1 MKTLR
6 TALLC
11 LLATGCTYYE
21 NEPVKPPVQEK
32 SDPTTTLE
40 AKYVTDAPNKV
51 TASYWKTADYLP
63 LVEQNQVTGQVQAAD
78 GLFNMSGTFGG
89 LTSFGEGKDPDVRL
103 QAAYTDDSLYVLV
116 TWKDTTAEASHSNW
130 IYDGP
135 SDPNKAGSTA
145 GWTSQRANDNFLLS
159 FDMGSGQRDVWN
171 WSLAL
176 SEPMGYAI
184 DMIDNGSGA
193 TNDAGTLMYVR
204 NAVSDN
210 RGGPQYEWN
219 DVQQQ
224 LTRKPAGSTI
234 LDPGYFLL
242 NKKTFTGDIVAGEA
256 YYQLECAPC
265 HGPTGNGEGTPAG
278 YETGI
283 KVNEPGQF
291 NRWTRAA
298 LDEFL
303 PSVNH
308 EGAVHYPAGETDRAN
323 LFARLRGFSGIPG
336 YYLQNPSGSS
346 ADIHAVSSAVIA
358 NLPEYNSKKYT
369 VLLVRALSTG
379 QTDDITLNPATV
391 TYSFNFSV
399 RDNDL
404 INQIGTS
411 NQTLTFKPKP

>member
-21 NEPVKPPVQEK
+21 NEPVKAPVQEK

-63 LVEQNQVTGQVQAAD
+63 LVVQNQVTGQVQAAD

-89 LTSFGEGKDPDVRL
+89 LTSYNSGKDPRVTM
-103 QAAYTDDSLYVLV
+103 QAAYTTDSLYILV
-116 TWKDTTAEASHSNW
+116 TWMDTLYNASHSNW
-130 IYDGP
+130 LYDGP
-135 SDPNKAGSTA
+135 TDPNKAGSVT
-145 GWTSQRANDNFLLS
+145 GWTSQRADDNFLIS
-159 FDMGSGQRDVWN
+159 FDMGSSKRDVWN

-204 NAVSDN
+204 NAASDN

-219 DVQQQ
+219 EVTQQ
-224 LTRKPAGSTI
+224 LNRKPAGATA
-234 LDPGYFLL
+234 LDPGFYLF
-242 NKKTFTGDIVAGEA
+242 NKRPFTGDIAAGDLA
-256 YYQLECAPC
+256 YQHECAEC
-265 HGPTGNGEGTPAG
+265 HGVKADGVVTGTESGPALNLPAQFTSQTFSAFDS
-278 YETGI
+278 YTGS
-283 KVNEPGQF
+283 G
-291 NRWTRAA
+291 
-298 LDEFL
+298 
-303 PSVNH
+303 NH
-308 EGAVHYPAGETDRAN
+308 SGAVHYTVLNATEQTD
-323 LFARLRGFSGIPG
+323 LFARLRAFSGIPG
-336 YYLQNPSGSS
+336 YFLQSPTGSS
-346 ADIHAVSSAVIA
+346 SDIHAVSNAVIS
-358 NLPEYNSKKYT
+358 NLPKYNKKYQ
-369 VLLVRALSTG
+369 VLLIRALSTN
-379 QTDDITLNPATV
+379 QTDDIVFNPATV
-391 TYSFNFSV
+391 TYSFNFAV

-404 INQIGTS
+404 INQIGTN

>member
-6 TALLC
+6 TALIC

-21 NEPVKPPVQEK
+21 NEPVKAPVQEK

-63 LVEQNQVTGQVQAAD
+63 LAEQNQVTGQVQAAD

-135 SDPNKAGSTA
+135 SDPNKAGTTT

-159 FDMGSGQRDVWN
+159 FDMGSGKRDVWN

-224 LTRKPAGSTI
+224 LTRKPAGSTT

-242 NKKTFTGDIVAGEA
+242 NKKTFSADIVAGEA
-256 YYQLECAPC
+256 IYQVKCASC
-265 HGPTGNGEGTPAG
+265 HGPAGNGDGTG
-278 YETGI
+278 GNSSGI
-283 KVNEPGQF
+283 KLNKPGQF

-298 LDEFL
+298 LDEYL
-303 PSVNH
+303 PSGNH
-308 EGAVHYPAGETDRAN
+308 EGAVYYPTGETDRAN
-323 LFARLRGFSGIPG
+323 LFGRLRSFSGIPG

-346 ADIHAVSSAVIA
+346 ADIHAASSVVIA
-358 NLPEYNSKKYT
+358 NLPLYNSKRYT

-379 QTDDITLNPATV
+379 QTDDIQLNPATV

-404 INQIGTS
+404 LNQVGTN